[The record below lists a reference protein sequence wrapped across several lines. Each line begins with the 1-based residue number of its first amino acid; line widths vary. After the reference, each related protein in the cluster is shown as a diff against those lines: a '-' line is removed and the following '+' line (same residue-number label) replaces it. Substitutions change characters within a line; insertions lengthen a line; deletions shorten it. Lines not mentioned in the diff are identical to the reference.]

1 MRLPFFVTLVTLC
14 LGVPAFANEAA
25 LREAALQL
33 STRHNCAAC
42 HAVDRRLM
50 GPSWQEIGRK
60 YADDAEAEA
69 RLVRKARRGGVGVW
83 GQLPMPA
90 NVTVREEDIRV
101 IVRWALSQR

>member
-1 MRLPFFVTLVTLC
+1 MRLPSFVAVVALFV
-14 LGVPAFANEAA
+14 GVPAFATDAA
-25 LREAALQL
+25 VQEAALQL
-33 STRHNCAAC
+33 SKRHNCIAC
-42 HAVDRRLM
+42 HAVDRRLV

-60 YADDAEAEA
+60 YAGDAEAEA